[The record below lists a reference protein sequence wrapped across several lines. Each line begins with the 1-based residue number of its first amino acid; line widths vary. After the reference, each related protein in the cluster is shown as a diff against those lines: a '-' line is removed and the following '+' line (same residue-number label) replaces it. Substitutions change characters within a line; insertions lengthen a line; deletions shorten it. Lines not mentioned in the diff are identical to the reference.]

1 MKSLKTPLRYPGG
14 KSRAVTKMD
23 PYFPDLRNYN
33 EFREPFLGGGSV
45 AIHITKKYP
54 KLTIWVNDLYEPLVN
69 FWQQLQMFGTDLK
82 SALADLKSSHN
93 DPVSAKTLFLS
104 SKVNVGDISVNNFD
118 RAVAFYIVNKCSFS
132 GLTESSS
139 FSPQASNANFSMRG
153 IEKLPDYSQL
163 ISKWRISNF
172 SYDYMMDGNRNVFMY
187 LDPPYDI
194 KDNLYGNKGSMHK
207 GFDHDK
213 FAADCD
219 NNDMDQLISY
229 NSDQLVKDRFKNWN
243 AAEFDLTYTMRS
255 VGEYMRDQKQR
266 KELLL
271 FNYNK
276 NPKIQSNFN
285 GCYNYNKLKSEG
297 LVDDL

>member
-1 MKSLKTPLRYPGG
+1 MKSLKTCLRYPGG

-23 PYFPDLRNYN
+23 PYFPDLRNYK

-45 AIHITKKYP
+45 AIYITKKYP
-54 KLTIWVNDLYEPLVN
+54 DLTIWANDLYEPLVN

-82 SALADLKSSHN
+82 NALSDLKSSHN
-93 DPVSAKTLFLS
+93 DPVSAKILFLS
-104 SKVNVGDISVNNFD
+104 SKVKVGDISVNNFD

-163 ISKWRISNF
+163 ISKWRITNY
-172 SYDYMMDGNRNVFMY
+172 SYDYMMDGNRDVFMY

-213 FAADCD
+213 FAVDCD
-219 NNDMDQLISY
+219 NNNMDQLISY

-276 NPKIQSNFN
+276 NPKIQFAFD
-285 GCYNYNKLKSEG
+285 GCYNYNKLKSER
-297 LVDDL
+297 LVDD

>member
-1 MKSLKTPLRYPGG
+1 MTSLKTPLRYPGG

-23 PYFPDLRNYN
+23 PYFPDLREYE

-54 KLTIWVNDLYEPLVN
+54 DLTIWVNDLYEPLVN

-82 SALADLKSSHN
+82 NSLADLKSSHN

-104 SKVNVGDISVNNFD
+104 SKVKVGDISVNNFD

-139 FSPQASNANFSMRG
+139 FSPQASNSNFSMRG

-213 FAADCD
+213 FAVDCD
-219 NNDMDQLISY
+219 NNDMDQLVSY
-229 NSDQLVKDRFKNWN
+229 NSDQLVKDRFKNWT

-276 NPKIQSNFN
+276 DPKIQFSFD
-285 GCYNYNKLKSEG
+285 GCYNYDRLKKEG
-297 LVDDL
+297 LIDD